1 MIKYTLNSVIEK
13 RENKNRKQY
22 DSVIAE
28 TLKYYK
34 NYSALNGKD
43 YNQIAQDTEEGE
55 TKDKLKEKFKEE
67 KGSNIKCK
75 DINDN
80 AAFSF
85 YEENEKSVFF
95 KFDPSIP
102 KELLKDKIIAKLKHY
117 INEYVYEVKEEKYN
131 EILSCRDKKNL
142 LKKYIQE
149 LKRNN
154 FIILENLFF
163 FFIISSDY
171 NEYALS
177 KMFHSLLLVFNKKEE
192 KDVLLV
198 MYMFLILLNENN
210 INKCFTHIIDCLINI
225 LNADECTLPI
235 DEKDENARLFDH
247 KPMILKTHSLN
258 EYARY
263 FLFLYFY
270 FLTLIISDQQFT
282 NHADKVVRVCLI
294 GLFDSC
300 CSINYLMMNLIEV
313 IIRRVEEHYI
323 NYHYIISTCLLK
335 CLCNKYSKIK
345 IKCLDTLAK
354 LIVNTNT
361 NSNSNSNSTNYR
373 IIEMLIGYKDPNI
386 VPIKSFYD
394 NNYVNI
400 NYLCILFNDKN
411 VKVKFH
417 FYSFLF
423 ILLYEFNESND
434 FITFL
439 LPYLF
444 SACFDN
450 YKIFRVVAFLY
461 IQLLSRK
468 KNYDFHKNMKD
479 QITYEFNPEWSYKTS
494 FTLPLPLTEYY
505 FVRSCSYY
513 NSFLIKQ
520 NMYKFNI
527 YIPYDNKGS
536 IFTGEKHTNGGEKR
550 EIINEQQTY
559 NMQNGNIESNIASY
573 SNFSSNKISK
583 EYYEK
588 NEKECNNKYYQGLL
602 HNFISSNV
610 YISKILK
617 DNKIKT
623 IDITSNEM
631 NKECKQLSFTLLNV
645 YFKYMYKKIDE
656 PWSKLESLE
665 ISKIILLIFYFIED
679 NVTEHIPSFISYLLH
694 SFENK
699 LDEEQWC
706 IHMNSLYLIGSY
718 VDPSYYFFFLENYLK
733 NVIDEKQK
741 HITLTCLYIM
751 NTVCTGTIET
761 YKDIK
766 QRGLTQSSIKDSF
779 ISVVKKI
786 INLFFSILNE
796 EEYLEKYILVLQ
808 IIHTIFS
815 SECVYLKLDDKYIT
829 KLIILLYIIFNKIKN
844 VRDNLAKTEDKI
856 CINKNCY
863 ILAKAFDLHF
873 YIERIKGLKSF
884 EGLDLSKESIN
895 IKISS
900 EMIYEVFKLS
910 DDNIDQHKI
919 ILELLS
925 DDMLYNTNCIYFLIQ
940 YIIKRQ
946 TFFYDKRFCLFLC
959 NVIIKILNLNQN
971 EDNLMKILIYNQ
983 DLELND
989 IHQETIG
996 KNRNKVR
1003 HAFLEHVSTIFILF
1017 IFKNINIY
1025 EDFNNTIE
1033 TCKMIL
1039 YILMELKKAHSFLFF
1054 IKHTSLLN
1062 KLYDIIECREIK
1074 SIYFCKYISRDI
1086 YLDYEKYINNDG
1098 DFRYLDNINIKKK
1111 IEIRNRVNYEV
1122 NVLFYFISTC
1132 IYLIYYKS
1140 LWCLSIL
1147 VKEQNE
1153 MKEKIE
1159 IHCLFNYLFG
1169 NSRKRLLNVFKINE
1183 KCNYSCSN
1191 KYKITAT
1198 EMLKDKNFLELFSL
1212 RNKII
1217 NANDYNQLILNIHG
1231 YFKHSF
1237 TLLKNG
1243 NLFLLNPIILN
1254 YFYEINKEN
1263 YLETSIYD
1271 TRSNCNNFK
1280 ENKNIDEQATN
1291 KVDEKKDIVKNM
1303 EEFLNSDEMN
1313 DIICVKYDHT
1323 NIHDYLKKHDLVLYI
1338 LQHDIYHIPF
1348 RILETKSLIILLYSS
1363 LLFFA
1368 DKFCTINVDKISNSS
1383 FLTTTSVGLSH
1394 LFFLSQQNIN
1404 SDQMIALFNFFIL
1417 LYLENE
1423 DILKG
1428 GLIKKKEFKNL
1439 EQHNNFDKGIV
1450 CTIVSN
1456 IIVSYENNIMVK
1468 EPLCE
1473 CLNFLLSVL
1482 CNKYSDVLTNLK
1494 DIYTRTHHVKRLEV
1508 CNHIINTFL

>member
-43 YNQIAQDTEEGE
+43 YNHIAQDTAEGE

-171 NEYALS
+171 NEYALG
-177 KMFHSLLLVFNKKEE
+177 KIFHSLLLVFNKKEE

-354 LIVNTNT
+354 LIVNTNI

-505 FVRSCSYY
+505 FVRSCSYH

-527 YIPYDNKGS
+527 YIPYDNNGS

-550 EIINEQQTY
+550 KIINEQQTY
-559 NMQNGNIESNIASY
+559 NTQNGNIESNIAPY

-645 YFKYMYKKIDE
+645 YFKYMYKKKDE

-910 DDNIDQHKI
+910 DDNMDQHKI

-1003 HAFLEHVSTIFILF
+1003 HAFLEHV
-1017 IFKNINIY
+1017 
-1025 EDFNNTIE
+1025 
-1033 TCKMIL
+1033 
-1039 YILMELKKAHSFLFF
+1039 
-1054 IKHTSLLN
+1054 LLN

-1140 LWCLSIL
+1140 LWCFSIL

-1153 MKEKIE
+1153 MQEKKE

-1323 NIHDYLKKHDLVLYI
+1323 NIHEYLKKHD
-1338 LQHDIYHIPF
+1338 
-1348 RILETKSLIILLYSS
+1348 
-1363 LLFFA
+1363 
-1368 DKFCTINVDKISNSS
+1368 
-1383 FLTTTSVGLSH
+1383 
-1394 LFFLSQQNIN
+1394 
-1404 SDQMIALFNFFIL
+1404 L

-1456 IIVSYENNIMVK
+1456 IIVSYGNI
-1468 EPLCE
+1468 
-1473 CLNFLLSVL
+1473 
-1482 CNKYSDVLTNLK
+1482 
-1494 DIYTRTHHVKRLEV
+1494 
-1508 CNHIINTFL
+1508 